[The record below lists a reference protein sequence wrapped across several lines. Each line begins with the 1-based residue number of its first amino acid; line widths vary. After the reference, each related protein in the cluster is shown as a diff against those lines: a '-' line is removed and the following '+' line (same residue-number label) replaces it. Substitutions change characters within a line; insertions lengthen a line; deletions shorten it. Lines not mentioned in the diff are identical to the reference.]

1 MSSSTLQLIAFI
13 QTKLKLARLRL
24 IKVNLVKGLI
34 LLLGAI
40 ATLWFL
46 GAGLESYFWLS
57 SSLRLT
63 LFWVSTLG
71 LVALF
76 AFYVVW
82 PFLLNT
88 GFGGKKSDT
97 YLAKLIGRQFP
108 NIGDALLNFLQLSAG
123 NHSQS
128 PEPFV
133 DLAVRR
139 LGEPIRDIPFETGT
153 SWKEVNQYSRFSV
166 IPVSCVLLF
175 LIAAPTSFL
184 SATHRILNPN
194 EVFQKPAP
202 YSFSILPGDSEIIIG
217 EDVLVSVDVV
227 PAVEGE
233 EKPVIE
239 TIVEGEL
246 RSRFTNLIPDSL
258 GQLSHLYQNV
268 RQPFRYRVFS
278 PLVTSDWFSVRIV
291 ERPLIQELSLFL
303 TYPAYTK
310 ISPKQLDP
318 NVGDFSA
325 LVGSSV
331 QVTLKLSGATAAS
344 SSIEFESGR
353 KISMSL
359 GGSLSKANFTVQG
372 SDKYRFL
379 LNTIDGIQNIDAI
392 EYTIETVSDAS
403 PSISILSPALQSNVP
418 EDLRVGMLVHITDD
432 YGFRDLRLNYRV
444 AESRF
449 GDTSDIFTSITL
461 PLENQRMLDQEIPHI
476 WSLSADSKLDPVPG
490 DVIEYYFE
498 IRDNDTVSGFKS
510 AQSRV
515 HRLWMPSISEQYESL
530 EDKADDT
537 QQSIEDL
544 LEKANEAREQFEELK
559 TELLRKPEADW
570 QDERML
576 EQLQQKEENLENAVD
591 QISAKMEEM
600 TEQMSQN
607 DMVSEQTLD
616 MFEEL
621 QKVVEEVRTPELM
634 DALKQLQE
642 AIESMDMNQM
652 QEALEKFKFSEEM
665 YQDRLERTLDLFK
678 EFRVQQDMDEIEKR
692 AEDLAETENKLAEET
707 AKLENEEKKP
717 NESSGEN
724 NQPGEK
730 KEDLAKQQELA
741 AEDMKKLEEKM
752 EEVRERMEELKK
764 APSDEMKDLLED
776 TQDEQISQK
785 MNQNAEELRQNELDQ
800 AKQGQQKMSQ
810 QLSQLSAK
818 MDEMQM
824 SMQGAQMQLNIV
836 AIRAALEDVLTLS
849 KQQEVLRLDIID
861 LAAESPLLR
870 AAAQT
875 QATLMEGLTVVSDS
889 LQRISK
895 EIPQMTRDIQQRAG
909 DGLRE
914 MNEATVALSERA
926 ARRAGGFQKGAMTNL
941 NELALMLSDLLN
953 QQMNGSG
960 AGQSNQ
966 SMEQMMEQL
975 QQMGQQQ
982 QQINQ
987 QIQQL
992 LNDMQGSRL
1001 TNDMTERL
1009 KQLGSQQEK
1018 MRNELRQMSRDK
1030 NARNKVLG
1038 DLNRIADQ
1046 MMESIEELQQNRVS
1060 RRTVERQEQ
1069 ILTRLLE
1076 ASKSMQERGKDNKRE
1091 GKSAEEILRLS
1102 PADLPT
1108 SERLER
1114 LRKDLVR
1121 ALETGY
1127 SSDYQALIRKYFELL
1142 QQETGASKLP

>member
-1 MSSSTLQLIAFI
+1 M
-13 QTKLKLARLRL
+13 ARRRL
-24 IKVNLVKGLI
+24 IQVHLVKGLI

-40 ATLWFL
+40 ALLWLL

-57 SSLRLT
+57 PLLRVT
-63 LFWVSTLG
+63 LFWTGTAG

-76 AFYVVW
+76 IVFVFW
-82 PFLLNT
+82 PFLVNA
-88 GFGGKKSDT
+88 GVGGQKGDT

-108 NIGDALLNFLQLSAG
+108 TIGDSLLNFLQLSAG
-123 NHSQS
+123 KHSES

-153 SWKEVNQYSRFSV
+153 SWMEIKHFSRLSI
-166 IPVSCVLLF
+166 IPITCVLVF

-184 SATHRILNPN
+184 SATHRILNPST
-194 EVFQKPAP
+194 VFERPAP
-202 YSFSILPGDSEIIIG
+202 YTFSISPGDAEIIIG
-217 EDVLVSVDVV
+217 ENVLVTAEVLGDYKGDS
-227 PAVEGE
+227 
-233 EKPVIE
+233 KPVLE

-246 RSRFTNLIPDSL
+246 RSRFVNLVPDSS
-258 GQLSHLYQNV
+258 GVLSHNYQNI
-268 RQPFRYRVFS
+268 RQPFRYRVS
-278 PLVTSDWFSVRIV
+278 SSLVTSDWFSVRIV
-291 ERPLIQELSLFL
+291 ERPLVQEVGLLL
-303 TYPAYTK
+303 TYPSYTR
-310 ISPKQLDP
+310 IPPKRLDP

-325 LVGSSV
+325 LLGSAVS
-331 QVTLKLSGATAAS
+331 VTLKLSGATADS

-353 KISMSL
+353 SIPMRLS
-359 GGSLSKANFTVQG
+359 GSLSTVDFTVQRPDTY
-372 SDKYRFL
+372 SFRL
-379 LNTIDGIQNIDAI
+379 STNDGVQNIDAI
-392 EYTIETVSDAS
+392 QYTIETVSDAS
-403 PSISILSPALQSNVP
+403 PSVNILSPLPLVDLP

-432 YGFRDLRLNYRV
+432 FGFRDLRLNFRV

-449 GDTSDIFTSITL
+449 GEVSDLFTSIL
-461 PLENQRMLDQEIPHI
+461 VPIGNDRLLDQEVPHL
-476 WSLSADSKLDPVPG
+476 WSLLSDSLLDPVPG

-498 IRDNDTVSGFKS
+498 VRDNDAISGFKS

-515 HRLWMPSISEQYESL
+515 YRLRMPSISEQFESL
-530 EDKADDT
+530 DAKKDDT

-559 TELLRKPEADW
+559 TDLLQKPEADW
-570 QDERML
+570 QDERVL
-576 EQLQQKEENLENAVD
+576 EQLQQREENLENAVD
-591 QISAKMEEM
+591 QISSQMQELAD
-600 TEQMSQN
+600 QMSEN
-607 DMVSEQTLD
+607 DLVSEQTMD

-634 DALKQLQE
+634 DALKQLQD
-642 AIESMDMNQM
+642 AIESMDLNQM
-652 QEALEKFKFSEEM
+652 QEALEKFEFSEEM

-678 EFRVQQDMDEIEKR
+678 EFRVQQDMDEIKKR
-692 AEDLAETENKLAEET
+692 AKDLSETENKLAEET
-707 AKLENEEKKP
+707 AKLENEEKTP
-717 NESSGEN
+717 EDSSGDN
-724 NQPGEK
+724 NQAGEK
-730 KEDLAKQQELA
+730 KEDLANQQEMA

-764 APSDEMKDLLED
+764 APSEDMQDLLED
-776 TQDEQISQK
+776 TQDEQLSQK
-785 MNQNAEELRQNELDQ
+785 MNQNAEELRQSELQ
-800 AKQGQQKMSQ
+800 EAKQGQQKMSE

-818 MDEMQM
+818 MDEMKM
-824 SMQGAQMQLNIV
+824 SMQGAQMQLNIA
-836 AIRAALEDVLTLS
+836 AIRMALEDVLTLS
-849 KQQEVLRLDIID
+849 KQQELLRLDIID
-861 LAAESPLLR
+861 LASESPLLR
-870 AAAQT
+870 TAAQS
-875 QATLMEGLTVVSDS
+875 QAHLMEGLTVVSDS
-889 LQRISK
+889 LQRIAK

-941 NELALMLSDLLN
+941 NELALMLSELLN

-1046 MMESIEELQQNRVS
+1046 MMESIEELQQNRMS

-1076 ASKSMQERGKDNKRE
+1076 ASRSMQERGKDNKRE
-1091 GKSAEEILRLS
+1091 GKSAEEILRQS
-1102 PADLPT
+1102 PADLPP

-1114 LRKDLVR
+1114 LRKDLIR

-1127 SSDYQALIRKYFELL
+1127 SSDYQALIRRYFELL
-1142 QQETGASKLP
+1142 QLESGAPNRP